1 MRAGRSGS
9 VKGSLLWVLDK
20 TRSPMGGRLLRRW
33 IGEPLLDIEALQ
45 SRQQVIGELLAD
57 TLARA
62 RLVESLKKV
71 GDIERLINRVRQRI
85 ATPRDLVVLASGLRA
100 AAEIRASL
108 PAGAEASMPSL
119 VHLVQRLAD
128 NEDVIHLME
137 SALVD
142 EPPLSASEGGVIRPG
157 YSAELDQVKEASHNG
172 QKWMAELEQRERK
185 RTGIATLKVGYTKVF
200 GYFIEVTN
208 SQLSRVPADYIRKQT
223 LSTGERFITPELKE
237 HETLILNA
245 QDRIGKLESELFA
258 QVRAEIAVRA
268 AERVLDTA
276 HALAEIDVYLS
287 LAEVAA
293 QHNYCRPQLDNG
305 DVIHILAGRHPV
317 IEQAQTETPFMP
329 NDTQLST
336 ADAQILIVTGPNMA
350 GKSTYLRQVALI
362 VLLAQI
368 GSYVPAEAARIGLVD
383 RIFTR
388 IGAQDDLATGQS
400 TFMVEM
406 VEAATILHHATPRS
420 LIILDEI
427 GRGTST
433 YDGLAI
439 ARAVVEYLHNNRRCG
454 ARTLF
459 ATHYHELVEVAKM
472 LPRIKCMNVAVSEEE
487 GHVVFLH
494 KIVPGGADKSYGIH
508 VAQLAGI
515 PRPVIHRAEEI
526 LAELE
531 QKGDAKARR
540 KAMQEIAMPAIMQM
554 TLFSAEPHPLI
565 EEIKQLT
572 IDELTPIEAISKLY
586 ELQQKARKGT

>member
-1 MRAGRSGS
+1 
-9 VKGSLLWVLDK
+9 
-20 TRSPMGGRLLRRW
+20 MGGRLLRRW
-33 IGEPLLDIEALQ
+33 ISEPLLDIGQLQ
-45 SRQQVIGELLAD
+45 SRQQIISELLAD
-57 TLARA
+57 TLTQA
-62 RLVESLKKV
+62 RLVEALKKA

-85 ATPRDLVVLASGLRA
+85 ATPRDLVALASGLRA
-100 AAEIRASL
+100 ASEVQASL
-108 PAGAEASMPSL
+108 PAGAGASMPSVAQL
-119 VHLVQRLAD
+119 VERLANND
-128 NEDVIHLME
+128 DVIQLIE

-142 EPPLSASEGGVIRPG
+142 EPPLSPSEGGVMRPG
-157 YSAELDQVKEASHNG
+157 YSAELDQVKEASQNG
-172 QKWMAELEQRERK
+172 QKWITGMEQRERK
-185 RTGIATLKVGYTKVF
+185 RTGISTLKVGYTKVF
-200 GYFIEVTN
+200 GYFIEVSN
-208 SQLSRVPADYIRKQT
+208 SQLSRVPADYVRKQT
-223 LSTGERFITPELKE
+223 LSTGERFITPDLKE
-237 HETLILNA
+237 YETLVLNA

-258 QVRAEIAVRA
+258 QVRAEIAVNA
-268 AERVLDTA
+268 AERVLNTA

-293 QHNYCRPQLDNG
+293 QHNYCRPQLDDG
-305 DVIHILAGRHPV
+305 EDIHIVAGRHPV
-317 IEQAQTETPFMP
+317 IEQSQVETPFIP

-336 ADAQILIVTGPNMA
+336 ADAQILIITGPNMA

-362 VLLAQI
+362 VLMAQI

-406 VEAATILHHATPRS
+406 VETATILHHATPRG
-420 LIILDEI
+420 LVILDEI

-439 ARAVVEYLHNNRRCG
+439 ARAVVEYLHNNRRSG

-472 LPRIKCMNVAVSEEE
+472 LPHVQCMNVAVSEEE

-494 KIVPGGADKSYGIH
+494 KIVPGGADKSYGVH

-531 QKGDAKARR
+531 QRGDAKARR
-540 KAMQEIAMPAIMQM
+540 KAMQEIQAPAVTQM
-554 TLFSAEPHPLI
+554 TLFSAEQHPLI
-565 EEIKQLT
+565 EEIKQLV
-572 IDELTPIEAISKLY
+572 IDELTPIEAIGKLY
-586 ELQQKARKGT
+586 ELQQKARKAT